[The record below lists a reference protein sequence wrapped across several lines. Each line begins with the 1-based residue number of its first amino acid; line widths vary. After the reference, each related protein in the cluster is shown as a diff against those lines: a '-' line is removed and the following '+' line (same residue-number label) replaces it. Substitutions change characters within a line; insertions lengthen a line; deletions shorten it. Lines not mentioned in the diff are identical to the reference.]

1 MVNLLTSLF
10 PEFFV
15 RSLNWYYTTGV
26 LGSKT
31 FNWLQ
36 FF

>member
-10 PEFFV
+10 SEFFV
-15 RSLNWYYTTGV
+15 RFLNWYHPTGA